1 MKDDKLKALR
11 EKIREKDRRIVRLL
25 NERSTLS
32 IAIGREKDKLSQDVY
47 DSSREK
53 KVYAYIGEVN
63 EGPLSDRAL
72 SDIFREIISSS
83 RALQRRISVA
93 YLGPEASFTQLAA
106 LSHFGRGAELVPVA
120 AIDGV
125 FSEVEKETVNLGIVP
140 VENSTE
146 GPVKATLDR
155 LISTPL
161 CVRAEV
167 FLKIR
172 HYLLSSTGAA
182 DGIDR
187 VYSHPQAI
195 AQCRN
200 WLKTNVPRSS
210 VIETASTAEAAVRAA
225 GDSGGAA
232 IGSGMAADIYGL
244 KVVAE
249 GIEDH
254 PLNTTRFFVI
264 GKGSNEPTGC
274 DKTSILFG
282 TPHVPG
288 ALYHAITPFAEEQV
302 NLTRIESYPVRDRM
316 WEYLFFVDFIGHVED
331 EKIKRCMQKLREKT
345 AFIKILGSYP
355 RGE

>member
-1 MKDDKLKALR
+1 MKDDKLQALR
-11 EKIREKDRRIVRLL
+11 EKIRNKDRQIVKLL
-25 NERSTLS
+25 NERSSLS
-32 IAIGREKDKLSQDVY
+32 IAIGKEKSKHSRDVY
-47 DSSREK
+47 DSPQEK
-53 KVYAYIGEVN
+53 KVYAYIEEVN
-63 EGPLSDRAL
+63 DGPLSSRAL

-83 RALQRRISVA
+83 RALQGQVSIA
-93 YLGPEASFTQLAA
+93 YLGPEASFSHLAA
-106 LSHFGRGAELVPVA
+106 LSHFGRSVELMPVA
-120 AIDGV
+120 AIAGV
-125 FSEVEKETVNLGIVP
+125 FNEVEKESANLGIVP

-161 CVRAEV
+161 CIRAEV
-167 FLKIR
+167 FLRIR
-172 HYLLSSTGAA
+172 HYLLSKRGLS
-182 DGIDR
+182 DDIVR

-200 WLKTNVPRSS
+200 WLKTNMPRSN
-210 VIETASTAEAAVRAA
+210 VIETASTAEAAMRA
-225 GDSGGAA
+225 GQDSQGAA
-232 IGSGMAADIYGL
+232 IGSVMAADIYGL

-254 PLNTTRFFVI
+254 PLNTTRFVVI
-264 GKGSNEPTGC
+264 GKGGNDPTGC

-288 ALYHAITPFAEEQV
+288 ALYHAINPFAEEQV

-316 WEYLFFVDFIGHVED
+316 WEYLFFVDFIGHIED
-331 EKIKRCMQKLREKT
+331 DKIKRCMQKLKKET

-355 RGE
+355 KGE